1 MYFQHL
7 LHNGAVRVRGL
18 QLGKLRHVH
27 NSFGSINKVTGAD
40 VHKCTGIIII
50 NVINPSAGDDCIM
63 VQIDKHTFVLSAQE
77 CKSIIL
83 FSITEGSFPVLLGSL
98 WT

>member
-40 VHKCTGIIII
+40 VHKCTGIII
-50 NVINPSAGDDCIM
+50 NVINPSALVTI
-63 VQIDKHTFVLSAQE
+63 VLYGASR
-77 CKSIIL
+77 
-83 FSITEGSFPVLLGSL
+83 
-98 WT
+98 